1 MPNKIPM
8 TKWLFALALG
18 TISVHVYA
26 GIFDIYKNPDG
37 TTKWQWVA
45 NSALSVLILTLL
57 IVAIFLLIANTRVRR
72 VNRELTDIKATLEDR
87 VARRT
92 ASLIETTEILK
103 SREQYINNI
112 VESMPLMLIGLNQ
125 KMEIIQWNRVAETAT
140 GRPIATVLGK
150 NLWDAYPAITLT
162 PAHVAEVLRNK
173 TTMAIKHSQ
182 RDQYYFDMTLYPL
195 NDKDET
201 GVIILVDDITKQMK
215 AENKVSERDKMSAMG
230 ELASGMA
237 YDINLPLQSILSGL
251 LNAQEKLTTHDL
263 NNIKTELSETL
274 KNACFSGQQA
284 SSIIQNLLD
293 LANSHNDEKVLADVT
308 FLMDQSITLASK
320 LFTDLSGLRFSSIN
334 VTRHYHDNLPQ
345 IPCFQSELQQVFIRL
360 LRAAFHSLNNN
371 GQHNP
376 AINIEISEFY
386 DSLWIKVQHN
396 GKALSPMEQE
406 DIFQPFFSISD
417 RKPACPV
424 EHRLSYSY
432 FIITDHH
439 DGQMSVTSD
448 EKFGT
453 CFNIQL
459 PLV

>member
-1 MPNKIPM
+1 MPSK
-8 TKWLFALALG
+8 TFLQKWLSAFALC
-18 TISVHVYA
+18 TVSIYA
-26 GIFDIYKNPDG
+26 YADIFDIYRNPDG
-37 TTKWQWVA
+37 STKWQWIA
-45 NSALSVLILTLL
+45 NSALSLLIITLL
-57 IVAIFLLIANTRVRR
+57 IVAIFLLVANSRARR
-72 VNRELTDIKATLEDR
+72 INRELTDIKATLEDR

-92 ASLIETTEILK
+92 ESLIETTEILK
-103 SREQYINNI
+103 SREQYITNI

-125 KMEIIQWNRVAETAT
+125 NMEIIQWNRVAETAT
-140 GRPIATVLGK
+140 GRPIATVIGK
-150 NLWDAYPAITLT
+150 NLWEAYPAISLT
-162 PAHVAEVLRNK
+162 PAQVKAVLQSK
-173 TTMAIKHSQ
+173 TIMTIKHSQ
-182 RDQYYFDMTLYPL
+182 RDQYYFDITLYPL
-195 NDKDET
+195 TARDDT

-230 ELASGMA
+230 ELASAMA
-237 YDINLPLQSILSGL
+237 YDINSPLQFILSSL
-251 LNAQEKLTTHDL
+251 LEAQEKLKGEDIA
-263 NNIKTELSETL
+263 NIKAELLTTL
-274 KNACFSGQQA
+274 KNACFSGEQA

-293 LANSHNDEKVLADVT
+293 LAHSHNDEKAPADVT
-308 FLMDQSITLASK
+308 SLMDQSIELASK
-320 LFTDLSGLRFSSIN
+320 LFTDLSGLRFSSIH

-371 GQHNP
+371 SQTTP
-376 AINIEISEFY
+376 SINIEISEFY
-386 DSLWIKVQHN
+386 DSLWIKIQHN
-396 GKALSPMEQE
+396 GKALSPLEQE

-417 RKPACPV
+417 REPACPV

>member
-1 MPNKIPM
+1 MLSNTLVK
-8 TKWLFALALG
+8 KWLPALMLC
-18 TISVHVYA
+18 TLSVYTYA
-26 GIFDIYKNPDG
+26 GIFDIYRNPDG
-37 TTKWQWVA
+37 TRKWQWIA

-57 IVAIFLLIANTRVRR
+57 TVAIFLLIANRR
-72 VNRELTDIKATLEDR
+72 ARRINRELTDIKATLEDR
-87 VARRT
+87 VASRT
-92 ASLIETTEILK
+92 QSLIETTEILK
-103 SREQYINNI
+103 NREQYITNI

-140 GRPIATVLGK
+140 GRPIASVLGK
-150 NLWDAYPAITLT
+150 NLWEAYPNITLT
-162 PAHVAEVLRNK
+162 PAQVADVLRNK
-173 TTMAIKHSQ
+173 TTMTIKHSQ
-182 RDQYYFDMTLYPL
+182 RDQYYFDITLYPL
-195 NDKDET
+195 TDKDET
-201 GVIILVDDITKQMK
+201 GIVILVDDITKQMK

-237 YDINLPLQSILSGL
+237 YDINLPLQSILSSL
-251 LNAQEKLTTHDL
+251 LDAQEKLGSNDP
-263 NNIKTELSETL
+263 NQMKAELLTAL

-293 LANSHNDEKVLADVT
+293 LANSHNDEKAPSDVT
-308 FLMDQSITLASK
+308 LLMDQSIKLADS
-320 LFTDLSGLRFSSIN
+320 LFTDLSGLRFNAIN
-334 VTRHYHDNLPQ
+334 ITRHYHDKLPQ

-360 LRAAFHSLNNN
+360 LRAAFHSLNHKS
-371 GQHNP
+371 QANP

-396 GKALSPMEQE
+396 GKALTPLEQE
-406 DIFQPFFSISD
+406 DIFQPFFSISE
-417 RKPACPV
+417 REPACPV

-459 PLV
+459 PLA

>member
-1 MPNKIPM
+1 MPSK
-8 TKWLFALALG
+8 TSLQQCLSALALC
-18 TISVHVYA
+18 TLSIYA
-26 GIFDIYKNPDG
+26 YADIFDIYRYPDG
-37 TTKWQWVA
+37 STKWQWIANSVAGVLLLTLLTIAVYLLVA
-45 NSALSVLILTLL
+45 NSRA
-57 IVAIFLLIANTRVRR
+57 RK

-92 ASLIETTEILK
+92 QSLIETTETLK
-103 SREQYINNI
+103 NREQYITNI

-125 KMEIIQWNRVAETAT
+125 KMEIIQWNQVAESAT
-140 GRPIATVLGK
+140 GRPLASVLGK
-150 NLWDAYPAITLT
+150 NLWEAYPAITLT
-162 PAHVAEVLRNK
+162 PAQVESVLQNK
-173 TTMAIKHSQ
+173 TNMTIKHSQ
-182 RDQYYFDMTLYPL
+182 RDQYYFDITLYPL
-195 NDKDET
+195 TDKDET

-230 ELASGMA
+230 ELASAMA

-251 LNAQEKLTTHDL
+251 LTAQEKLSNGNVSD
-263 NNIKTELSETL
+263 IKAELLDKL
-274 KNACFSGQQA
+274 KSACFSAQQA

-293 LANSHNDEKVLADVT
+293 LANSHNDEKTPADVT
-308 FLMDQSITLASK
+308 RLMDQSIELSDK

-360 LRAAFHSLNNN
+360 LRAAFHSLNNET
-371 GQHNP
+371 QTDP

-386 DSLWIKVQHN
+386 DSLWIKIQHN
-396 GKALSPMEQE
+396 GKALSPLEQE

-417 RKPACPV
+417 REPACPV

-459 PLV
+459 PIS